1 MMRLKKSLYAV
12 LCLMAGVCTL
22 SGCIEEYEA
31 ELSSEEYNLLV
42 VDGSICANQMNEFTL
57 SRTQSIYSTDFYEL
71 VLGASVS
78 VRGSDGSLHM
88 AQEDHGRYYCWI
100 GVLNPDVDYYLH
112 IETDGDVY
120 ESDPQKPLPTEG
132 IADVRGAQS
141 TPGSN
146 IDVLVTP
153 DVPYQSDKENYYAW
167 TYDETWEVHADYTTH
182 IFFDIKSM
190 KAVFKADQFPEIGWK
205 DATGRTMAV
214 GTSLSYG
221 GQHIRQLKIYDLNP
235 SDERIFHKYSGLVHQ
250 RAISKAE
257 YEYELARSQA
267 GSDMGGLFTPLPSAL
282 PTNISCLTSHKHVIG
297 FVGCSL
303 NTTDYRF
310 FLNAKDFTI
319 NRPQIY
325 DRRIWF
331 ENTTMDDCLQ
341 MVKEGKF
348 LCEWQD
354 KRMEPGGKLKTAWA
368 TEFQLDVRYK
378 GAYIETPVFW
388 PSE

>member
-1 MMRLKKSLYAV
+1 M
-12 LCLMAGVCTL
+12 

-141 TPGSN
+141 TPESN

-354 KRMEPGGKLKTAWA
+354 RRMEPGGRLKTAWA

-378 GAYIETPVFW
+378 DAYIETPVFW

>member
-42 VDGSICANQMNEFTL
+42 VDGNICANQMNEFTL
-57 SRTQSIYSTDFYEL
+57 SRTQSIYSTDFYQM

-132 IADVRGAQS
+132 IADVRGVQS
-141 TPGSN
+141 TPESN

-182 IFFDIKSM
+182 IFFDIESM

-235 SDERIFHKYSGLVHQ
+235 SDERIFYKYSGLVHQ

-267 GSDMGGLFTPLPSAL
+267 GSEMGGLFTPLPSAL

-354 KRMEPGGKLKTAWA
+354 RRMEPGGRLKTAWA